1 MEFLEQIEKA
11 ERFFSMGFAAEAK
24 ALFTR
29 ILSLAPE
36 QPRVLN
42 NLGVISFQQGELS
55 KAEDYL
61 VKALAIQPDYEDAW
75 TNLNQVFF
83 AQGKSKE
90 TAEALRRRVRRITE
104 TGGASG
110 DSPPRPSNPIG
121 APESG
126 LNPPEENDTEALHSC
141 RESDALDEAPGSR
154 RSSEPGQ
161 SAFPS
166 HKPEE
171 HFPKPQDDRSS
182 ASPSPYKNDSSE
194 PAPALL
200 PASEDHR
207 THRTQS
213 RPRYA
218 SRPPAPTVS
227 VGLPVYNGGKYLA
240 EAIESILSQDFEDFE
255 LIISDNHSTDE
266 TPDICEKYA
275 GMDDRIR
282 YVRNKEN
289 VGANRNG
296 LKALALSTG
305 MYFMWASHDDL
316 HEKSF
321 INKCLEKLQAD
332 ESIVL
337 VYPKTKL
344 LDSNSKYLG
353 IANDFV
359 EACQDDAVARFTSL
373 IWTLSLCNMVY
384 GLYRS
389 HIVKN
394 AEYLGKTV
402 FGDNLFLAEIA
413 LSGKIVQIDEPLF
426 IRRLT
431 RNYNYKS
438 PDERYA
444 QLIADCDPSLFH
456 VGIDLPYCRLAFAH
470 MDLVNQSNLKPEHK
484 ELLITDV
491 IKCFRSR
498 FGTHMKYEIDRAVHL
513 ISKGIYFWTW
523 RNDPSEAV
531 SFSNISKLGY
541 YRISYLLKTL
551 QEALLIHPERTD
563 LIECYSKCFA
573 FLNNS
578 NR

>member
-104 TGGASG
+104 AGGASG
-110 DSPPRPSNPIG
+110 NSTPRPSNPIG

-194 PAPALL
+194 PAPAPL

-207 THRTQS
+207 THRTHS

-255 LIISDNHSTDE
+255 LIISDNHSTDD
-266 TPDICEKYA
+266 TGDICRRYA
-275 GMDDRIR
+275 EQDHRIQYYR
-282 YVRNKEN
+282 QK
-289 VGANRNG
+289 ANIGGRHNFLTVLG
-296 LKALALSTG
+296 LSRTPF
-305 MYFMWASHDDL
+305 FMWASHDDL
-316 HEKSF
+316 HEPSF
-321 INKCLEKLQAD
+321 IRQCHMKLTSD
-332 ESIVL
+332 EEIAL
-337 VYPKTKL
+337 VYPQTRL
-344 LDSNSKYLG
+344 FTSDSTSIGLSKD
-353 IANDFV
+353 AVHAD
-359 EACQDDAVARFTSL
+359 QDDPSDRLSHL
-373 IWTLSLCNMVY
+373 IWNIDLCNMFY
-384 GLYRS
+384 GLFRGDV
-389 HIVKN
+389 I
-394 AEYLGKTV
+394 KTNKSWGQTL
-402 FGDNLFLAEIA
+402 FGDNLFLAEVA
-413 LSGKIVQIDEPLF
+413 LKGKIIQIPDPLF
-426 IRRLT
+426 LRRLT

-438 PDERYA
+438 PDDRVL
-444 QLIADCDPSLFH
+444 QLMLNGDPTSLNH
-456 VGIDLPYCRLAFAH
+456 GITLPYCRFTHAH
-470 MDLVNQSNLKPEHK
+470 LDLVYNADIDPIRKSTLM
-484 ELLITDV
+484 TDV
-491 IKCFRSR
+491 LKCFKHR
-498 FGTHMKYEIDRAVHL
+498 FGKLMTYEIDRAVHL
-513 ISKGIYFWTW
+513 ISNNIYYWTW
-523 RNDPSEAV
+523 DNDL
-531 SFSNISKLGY
+531 SKAKHFGDTDILSHYILTNLIKTLKEGMLIYPERSDLAQSHMKCITY
-541 YRISYLLKTL
+541 YRS
-551 QEALLIHPERTD
+551 P
-563 LIECYSKCFA
+563 
-573 FLNNS
+573 
-578 NR
+578 